1 MNKIIDRIRKTFEP
15 LRKALNP
22 IACDKELM
30 KSLKEARKTFGY
42 YEYNGVRYKLTK
54 RQIDL
59 YDDFWILDN
68 FAPAISII
76 VGAIICGTKVTIMK
90 VLVLAIVIITLCY
103 INGRILKKI
112 LDLGEKQ

>member
-1 MNKIIDRIRKTFEP
+1 MNKIIDRIRKMFEP
-15 LRKALNP
+15 LRKTLNP

-68 FAPAISII
+68 FASAIAI
-76 VGAIICGTKVTIMK
+76 VGSAIICGTKLTVIR